1 MKKQNQ
7 LLISIILIILLST
20 VANAQFR
27 MSVGPEV
34 GLNFNIHTGSDL
46 DEGGSGLGIELSGIV
61 DMSFTE
67 NRAIG
72 LLTGLAFY
80 DNRSGSSSSLFSQG
94 GTNYSVDNDV
104 SIAYFQIIS
113 FFKYR
118 IPNVGVYFVFGPQIG
133 FDMSAELEQTYSV
146 VGGQTVQKTKN
157 SLKDTNTRFELKFGG
172 GWDIELSPLITLAP
186 QLTFGLGLTDVIED
200 VDYVIHTF
208 QLSVACKFNVIR

>member
-1 MKKQNQ
+1 MKKRNQ
-7 LLISIILIILLST
+7 LLFVVILIPLLST
-20 VANAQFR
+20 VTNAQFR
-27 MSVGPEV
+27 MSVGPEL
-34 GLNFNIHTGSDL
+34 GLNFNLHTGSDL
-46 DEGGSGLGIELSGIV
+46 DEGGSGLGIALSGIV
-61 DMSFTE
+61 DMTFTS

-80 DNRSGSSSSLFSQG
+80 DNRSGSSSSVFSQNNV
-94 GTNYSVDNDV
+94 NYSVDNDV

-113 FFKYR
+113 LFKYR

-133 FDMSAELEQTYSV
+133 FDLSSELEQTYSV
-146 VGGQTVQKTKN
+146 VGGGTVQKTKN

-200 VDYVIHTF
+200 VDYVIHTI
-208 QLSVACKFNVIR
+208 QLSVACKFNVIK

>member
-1 MKKQNQ
+1 MKTRNLFVISVLMFT
-7 LLISIILIILLST
+7 LLTS
-20 VANAQFR
+20 VVNGQFR

-34 GLNFNIHTGSDL
+34 GFNFNLHTGSDL
-46 DEGGSGLGIELSGIV
+46 DEGGSGLGMALSGIV
-61 DMSFTE
+61 DMTFTSD
-67 NRAIG
+67 RAIG

-80 DNRSGSSSSLFSQG
+80 DNRSGSSSSLFSQN

-113 FFKYR
+113 LFKYR

-133 FDMSAELEQTYSV
+133 FDLSSELEQTYSI

-157 SLKDTNTRFELKFGG
+157 SLKDTNARFELKFGG
-172 GWDIELSPLITLAP
+172 GWDIDVSPLITLAP

-200 VDYVIHTF
+200 VDYVIHSF
-208 QLSVACKFNVIR
+208 QLSIACKFNVIK

>member
-1 MKKQNQ
+1 MKKRNQ
-7 LLISIILIILLST
+7 ILVLTILLSFISSLSY
-20 VANAQFR
+20 AQFR
-27 MSVGPEV
+27 MSVGPEL

-46 DEGGSGLGIELSGIV
+46 DEGGSGLGIALSGII
-61 DMSFTE
+61 DMTFTGD
-67 NRAIG
+67 RSIG

-80 DNRSGSSSSLFSQG
+80 DNRSGSSSSVFSQN

-104 SIAYFQIIS
+104 SIAYFQIVS
-113 FFKYR
+113 LFKYR

-133 FDMSAELEQTYSV
+133 FDMSSELEQTYSV

-172 GWDIELSPLITLAP
+172 GWDIDVSPLITLAP

-208 QLSVACKFNVIR
+208 QLSVACKFNVIK

>member
-1 MKKQNQ
+1 MKTRNLFILSVLMLT
-7 LLISIILIILLST
+7 LLTS
-20 VANAQFR
+20 VANGQFR

-34 GLNFNIHTGSDL
+34 GFNFNLHTGSDL
-46 DEGGSGLGIELSGIV
+46 DEGGSGLGVALSGIV
-61 DMSFTE
+61 DMSFTS

-72 LLTGLAFY
+72 IITGLAFY
-80 DNRSGSSSSLFSQG
+80 DNRSGSSSQLVSQNNV
-94 GTNYSVDNDV
+94 NYSLEHEV

-113 FFKYR
+113 LFKYR

-133 FDMSAELEQTYSV
+133 FDMSSELETNISI

-157 SLKDTNTRFELKFGG
+157 SLKDTNARFELKFGG

-186 QLTFGLGLTDVIED
+186 QLTFGLGLSDVIED
-200 VDYVIHTF
+200 VDYSIHTF

>member
-1 MKKQNQ
+1 MKTRNLFVISVLIFT
-7 LLISIILIILLST
+7 LLAS
-20 VANAQFR
+20 VVNGQFR

-34 GLNFNIHTGSDL
+34 GFNFNLHTGSDL
-46 DEGGSGLGIELSGIV
+46 DEGGSGLGMALSGIV
-61 DMSFTE
+61 DMTFTSD
-67 NRAIG
+67 RAIG

-80 DNRSGSSSSLFSQG
+80 DNRSGSSSSLFSQN

-113 FFKYR
+113 LFKYR

-133 FDMSAELEQTYSV
+133 FDLSAELEQTYSI

-157 SLKDTNTRFELKFGG
+157 SLKDTNARFELKFGG
-172 GWDIELSPLITLAP
+172 GWDIDVSPLITLAP

-200 VDYVIHTF
+200 VDYVIHSF
-208 QLSVACKFNVIR
+208 QLSIACKFNVIK

>member
-1 MKKQNQ
+1 MKTRNLFVISVLMFT
-7 LLISIILIILLST
+7 LLTS
-20 VANAQFR
+20 VVNGQFR

-34 GLNFNIHTGSDL
+34 GFNFNLHTGSDL
-46 DEGGSGLGIELSGIV
+46 DEGGSGLGMALSGIV
-61 DMSFTE
+61 DMTFTSD
-67 NRAIG
+67 RAIG

-80 DNRSGSSSSLFSQG
+80 DNRSGSSSSLFSQD

-113 FFKYR
+113 LFKYR

-133 FDMSAELEQTYSV
+133 FDLSSELEQTYSI

-157 SLKDTNTRFELKFGG
+157 SLKDTNARFELKFGG
-172 GWDIELSPLITLAP
+172 GWDIDVSPLITLAP

-200 VDYVIHTF
+200 VDYVIHSF
-208 QLSVACKFNVIR
+208 QLSIACKFNVIK

>member
-1 MKKQNQ
+1 MKTRNLFILSVLILT
-7 LLISIILIILLST
+7 LLTS
-20 VANAQFR
+20 VANGQFR

-46 DEGGSGLGIELSGIV
+46 DEGGSGLGMELSGIV

-80 DNRSGSSSSLFSQG
+80 DNRSGSSSSLFSQN

-113 FFKYR
+113 LFKYR

-133 FDMSAELEQTYSV
+133 FDLSAELEQTYSV

-208 QLSVACKFNVIR
+208 QLSVACKFNVIK